1 MSFKIASRSAVPV
14 FGFFRLLAGLA
25 MLAGA
30 GVVVGF
36 AVGGAVG
43 FSGLGT
49 RAEMLGRLVFIM

>member
-1 MSFKIASRSAVPV
+1 LSFRIASESAVPA
-14 FGFFRLLAGLA
+14 FGFFHLLAGLV

-36 AVGGAVG
+36 AVGGADG